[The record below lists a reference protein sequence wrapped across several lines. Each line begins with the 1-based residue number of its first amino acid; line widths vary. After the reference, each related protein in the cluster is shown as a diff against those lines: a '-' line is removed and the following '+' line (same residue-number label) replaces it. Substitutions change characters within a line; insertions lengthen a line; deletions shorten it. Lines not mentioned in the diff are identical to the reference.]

1 MGKAILT
8 PIDNPEKVVK
18 ASNCIKEDGE
28 TVEHALSK
36 HYDYANAGSLINFT
50 STKTHTATQ
59 DCLFSF
65 YAVAQGAVNAFIK
78 INNTNVMDALYM
90 AGLTSSQYVSMP
102 MAYPLRKGD
111 VLSITVNSGTIS
123 DLKGREIPLSV

>member
-1 MGKAILT
+1 MGKAILV
-8 PIDNPEKVVK
+8 PAEMVK

-36 HYDYANAGSLINFT
+36 HYDYANAGSLIDFI

-65 YAVAQGAVNAFIK
+65 YAIGQGALNANVK
-78 INNTNVMDALYM
+78 INNVNVVDALYM
-90 AGLTSSQYVSMP
+90 AGFSSTQYVSYP
-102 MAYPLRKGD
+102 MSYPLHQGD

-123 DLKGREIPLSV
+123 ELRGREIPFTS